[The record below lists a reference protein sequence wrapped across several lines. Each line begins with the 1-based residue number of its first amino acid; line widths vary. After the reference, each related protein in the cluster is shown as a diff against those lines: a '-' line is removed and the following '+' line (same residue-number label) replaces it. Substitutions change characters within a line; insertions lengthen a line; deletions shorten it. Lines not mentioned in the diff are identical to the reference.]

1 VLYAKATSK
10 RDILLDPAPSEP
22 IAPPP
27 STSPLIDGQQ
37 SDEDRYTAELTSY
50 RSWDQRNASFLL
62 MLQDRIN
69 GGTAAGIFER
79 NSIVSSAYAE
89 LLLSHASSNHYSHH
103 IALAEL
109 PHLKMDGTSPADI
122 MDYIKRV
129 EEKVTMIRGCELA
142 IDDSFLAVLL
152 TMEVGRKLP
161 HLKRDFMDK
170 NDLSF
175 ARLLAL
181 LRSQASTAAYDSNNS
196 NTTKRPPGAVAN
208 SLVATPPIVSSPIPT
223 KPPRAPKILLL
234 QLLQLQFLGVEGLLV
249 WESWEHE
256 AVCCELEMK

>member
-1 VLYAKATSK
+1 
-10 RDILLDPAPSEP
+10 
-22 IAPPP
+22 
-27 STSPLIDGQQ
+27 
-37 SDEDRYTAELTSY
+37 
-50 RSWDQRNASFLL
+50 
-62 MLQDRIN
+62 MIN

-79 NSIVSSAYAE
+79 HAVISSAYAE
-89 LLLSHASSNHYSHH
+89 FLLSHATSDHHSHH

-122 MDYIKRV
+122 MDIKRV

-170 NDLSF
+170 NNLSF

-181 LRSQASTAAYDSNNS
+181 LRSQASTTAYDSNNS
-196 NTTKRPPGAVAN
+196 STTKRPPGAVAN
-208 SLVATPPIVSSPIPT
+208 SLVATL
-223 KPPRAPKILLL
+223 RLFD
-234 QLLQLQFLGVEGLLV
+234 LQFLPNLLV
-249 WESWEHE
+249 LPRFYSSNYSSFNSW
-256 AVCCELEMK
+256 V